1 MKPLVSVLYMI
12 RARFNMISNTY
23 TFSSLYTTHHTAALD
38 QLSEEHVQTALA
50 NIRKKK
56 RVTTVTI
63 AHRLT
68 TIIDSDAIAVIA
80 NGKIAE
86 LGNHNTLLQKEGGI
100 YQLLCE
106 SQGIKPP
113 SESGTQASSSSTVP
127 VAASITEESD
137 KAEDAPLVNAS
148 IAASIAQSMKKIV
161 TDEEQGLDDGADD
174 NGDEEG
180 EATQVEIATM
190 SQIWDQVGW
199 DSVYTILGV
208 VGSGIV
214 GALSPCESILTAK
227 IVATFYVV
235 EPDQMVEANL
245 PYILNFLYFALAS
258 LVGNCLVGYGLSR

>member
-1 MKPLVSVLYMI
+1 MS
-12 RARFNMISNTY
+12 SHTY
-23 TFSSLYTTHHTAALD
+23 IFSSTHHTAALD

-56 RVTTVTI
+56 KVTTVTI

-86 LGNHNTLLQKEGGI
+86 LGDHNTLLQKEGGI

-113 SESGTQASSSSTVP
+113 ESGTQSSSSSTVP
-127 VAASITEESD
+127 VVAAPITEDD
-137 KAEDAPLVNAS
+137 KVEEAPLVNAS
-148 IAASIAQSMKKIV
+148 IAASIALSMKKIV

-174 NGDEEG
+174 NGEEEG
-180 EATQVEIATM
+180 EAVTKEVAIASM

-199 DSVYTILGV
+199 DSVFTILGV
-208 VGSGIV
+208 VGSGMV

-235 EPDQMVEANL
+235 EPDQMVEVNL

>member
-1 MKPLVSVLYMI
+1 MKVSVL
-12 RARFNMISNTY
+12 ASDTY
-23 TFSSLYTTHHTAALD
+23 IFSSTHHTAALD

-56 RVTTVTI
+56 KVTTVTI

-86 LGNHNTLLQKEGGI
+86 LGDHNTLLQKEGGI

-113 SESGTQASSSSTVP
+113 ESGTQGSSSSTVP
-127 VAASITEESD
+127 VVAAPITEDD

-148 IAASIAQSMKKIV
+148 IAASIAQSMKKLI
-161 TDEEQGLDDGADD
+161 TDEEQGLDAPSDADV
-174 NGDEEG
+174 GEEEG
-180 EATQVEIATM
+180 EATQEVEIATM

-199 DSVYTILGV
+199 DSVFTILGV
-208 VGSGIV
+208 VGSGMV
-214 GALSPCESILTAK
+214 GKSALVLFYHLNSCSI
-227 IVATFYVV
+227 
-235 EPDQMVEANL
+235 EM
-245 PYILNFLYFALAS
+245 S
-258 LVGNCLVGYGLSR
+258 

>member
-1 MKPLVSVLYMI
+1 M
-12 RARFNMISNTY
+12 
-23 TFSSLYTTHHTAALD
+23 
-38 QLSEEHVQTALA
+38 
-50 NIRKKK
+50 
-56 RVTTVTI
+56 TTVTI

-86 LGNHNTLLQKEGGI
+86 LGDHNTLLQKEGGI

-113 SESGTQASSSSTVP
+113 ELGTQGPSSSNVSAVVTP
-127 VAASITEESD
+127 ITESD
-137 KAEDAPLVNAS
+137 KAEEAPLVNAS

-174 NGDEEG
+174 NGEEEG
-180 EATQVEIATM
+180 RATQEVEIATM

-199 DSVYTILGV
+199 DSVYTLLGV
-208 VGSGIV
+208 VGSGMV

-235 EPDQMVEANL
+235 DPDQMVEANL

>member
-1 MKPLVSVLYMI
+1 
-12 RARFNMISNTY
+12 
-23 TFSSLYTTHHTAALD
+23 
-38 QLSEEHVQTALA
+38 
-50 NIRKKK
+50 
-56 RVTTVTI
+56 
-63 AHRLT
+63 LT

-86 LGNHNTLLQKEGGI
+86 LGDHNTLLQKEGGI

-113 SESGTQASSSSTVP
+113 ESGTQASSSTTVP
-127 VAASITEESD
+127 VAAAPIAEED
-137 KAEDAPLVNAS
+137 KAEEAPLVNAS
-148 IAASIAQSMKKIV
+148 IAASIAQSMKKLI
-161 TDEEQGLDDGADD
+161 TDEEQGLDAPSDADVE
-174 NGDEEG
+174 EEG
-180 EATQVEIATM
+180 EATQEVEIATM

-199 DSVYTILGV
+199 DSVFTILGV

-227 IVATFYVV
+227 IVATFYIV

>member
-1 MKPLVSVLYMI
+1 M
-12 RARFNMISNTY
+12 
-23 TFSSLYTTHHTAALD
+23 
-38 QLSEEHVQTALA
+38 
-50 NIRKKK
+50 
-56 RVTTVTI
+56 
-63 AHRLT
+63 T

-86 LGNHNTLLQKEGGI
+86 LGDHNTLLQKEGGI

-113 SESGTQASSSSTVP
+113 ESGTQASSSTTAST
-127 VAASITEESD
+127 VAASPITEESD
-137 KAEDAPLVNAS
+137 KVEEAPLVNAS
-148 IAASIAQSMKKIV
+148 IASSIAQSMKKIV
-161 TDEEQGLDDGADD
+161 TDEEQGLDDGAND
-174 NGDEEG
+174 NEE
-180 EATQVEIATM
+180 EEETTQEVEIASM

-199 DSVYTILGV
+199 DSVFTILGV
-208 VGSGIV
+208 VGSGMV